1 MIRKISFG
9 IMLVGA
15 AIVGLAGC
23 PSSFVVCEEG
33 PCGADG
39 SSDRIS
45 TPDSD
50 PRDVSG
56 DATKPDVDPPPP
68 DCLTPTE
75 PLKNPEK
82 CLVDA
87 FGIFVSPT
95 GDDANDGTKAKPVKT
110 IGKALGT
117 PRGRI
122 VVCEGTYPE
131 TLDIQR
137 DVEIYGGISCTF
149 TTAGKPAS
157 IESGKP
163 VGLTVSR
170 GTVLLTSLN
179 VTAVN
184 GATAGESSVGIVAA
198 SGTTLRIVGGAIVAG
213 MGADGA
219 AGAEESNY
227 NAGLLNS
234 DPTIKGRDASGNTPG
249 ATQTCGGLCTE
260 APSVVVEGGGGGVGG
275 PAGGGPG
282 ADGKTTVA
290 APVGMRGKGGP
301 YDILNGVCGAGFPG
315 NIGDAANGGPG
326 ASAPGTVEAGKWT
339 ASRGGAGQTARPG
352 QGGGGGSG
360 GASATVGGGGGGGCG
375 GCGGAKAQGGQ
386 SGGSS
391 FAVLSLGATLS
402 LENVTLTA
410 ASGGKGGDGGAGQVG
425 QAGGAPG
432 APASLGVGCPGGVGG
447 IGGQGGG
454 GGGGAGGH
462 SAAIA
467 YTGTKPTLKSIT
479 PQVAPAAATGG
490 GPGATGATA
499 TPATAGAPG
508 KTSADLAL

>member
-23 PSSFVVCEEG
+23 PSSFFVCEEG

-39 SSDRIS
+39 STDGIS

-56 DATKPDVDPPPP
+56 DANKPDVDPPPP

-117 PRGRI
+117 TRSRI

-131 TLDIQR
+131 TIDIQR
-137 DVEIYGGISCTF
+137 DVEIYGGISCSF

-163 VGLTVSR
+163 IGLTVSR

-179 VTAVN
+179 VTAVS
-184 GATAGESSVGIVAA
+184 GAAPGESSVGILAA
-198 SGTTLRIVGGAIVAG
+198 SGATLRLVGGAIVAG

-219 AGAEESNY
+219 AGDEGSNY
-227 NAGLLNS
+227 NAALLNS
-234 DPTIKGRDASGNTPG
+234 DPTIEGRDASGNTPG
-249 ATQTCGGLCTE
+249 GTHACAGLCTE
-260 APSVVVEGGGGGVGG
+260 APSVVVEGASGGVGSA
-275 PAGGGPG
+275 PGGGPG
-282 ADGKTTVA
+282 GDGKTTVA
-290 APVGMRGKGGP
+290 VPVGMRGKSGA
-301 YDILNGVCGAGFPG
+301 YDNLNGVCGAGFPG
-315 NIGDAANGGPG
+315 NTGDAANGGAG
-326 ASAPGTVEAGKWT
+326 ATASGTVEAGI
-339 ASRGGAGQTARPG
+339 GQRPHLW
-352 QGGGGGSG
+352 
-360 GASATVGGGGGGGCG
+360 
-375 GCGGAKAQGGQ
+375 
-386 SGGSS
+386 
-391 FAVLSLGATLS
+391 LST
-402 LENVTLTA
+402 
-410 ASGGKGGDGGAGQVG
+410 
-425 QAGGAPG
+425 
-432 APASLGVGCPGGVGG
+432 
-447 IGGQGGG
+447 
-454 GGGGAGGH
+454 
-462 SAAIA
+462 
-467 YTGTKPTLKSIT
+467 
-479 PQVAPAAATGG
+479 
-490 GPGATGATA
+490 
-499 TPATAGAPG
+499 
-508 KTSADLAL
+508 